1 MGCREALPAPDA
13 WSKIRPRRFHR
24 RFFMENAFIPCDE
37 PENRCALAAMP
48 IGFPETAA
56 SAKTGARARSGSS
69 RIPTARLRE
78 REKRR
83 EGERGERGENR
94 REESSRILRD
104 QRRGFDWR
112 LSQRPERR
120 CHSGAHPPAR
130 LERNDRQPARSP
142 TLPPTAR
149 SASNAAPRLESRSS
163 IPGTF
168 SSSGPRVSRC
178 GACGR

>member
-1 MGCREALPAPDA
+1 MGRREALPAPNA

-24 RFFMENAFIPCDE
+24 RFFMENAFIPSDE
-37 PENRCALAAMP
+37 PENRCALAAMT
-48 IGFPETAA
+48 IGLPETAA

-69 RIPTARLRE
+69 RIPSAAARARARE
-78 REKRR
+78 RERERRKQKRR
-83 EGERGERGENR
+83 EQPDM
-94 REESSRILRD
+94 LD

-112 LSQRPERR
+112 QSQRPERR

-142 TLPPTAR
+142 SLPPTAR